1 MLNKILNLS
10 MKHSRNSIV
19 LEGGVGSQDS
29 GGSQAEF
36 SDFTCTYS
44 SIIFLHNLG
53 KGPGS

>member
-19 LEGGVGSQDS
+19 LEGGVGSQDP

-44 SIIFLHNLG
+44 SITFLHNLG

>member
-29 GGSQAEF
+29 GGSQAES